1 VSSVYLQAGI
11 EHTLGDLS
19 LRIRCALSAPWT
31 VLFGPSGAGKTSLL
45 RVLGGLIRPERG
57 QVILDGR
64 TLVETESGIWVPAAE
79 RGVGFVTQQPALFP
93 HMDVTGNV
101 AFGLS
106 GLSRRSSGERVAQM
120 LELFH
125 SSQLAKRMPADLS
138 GGERQRVA
146 LARALAPEPTLLLLD
161 EPFTGLDADLKL
173 SIMEHLTASLAQR
186 QVPAL
191 YVSHDVAEAFQTAA
205 DVMVIDHGQIQAH
218 GPAHVVLAARREQLL
233 RQLGGG

>member
-1 VSSVYLQAGI
+1 VSEYLQFEI

-19 LRIRCALSAPWT
+19 LRVSCTLSAPWT

-45 RVLGGLIRPERG
+45 RVLGGLISPNRG
-57 QVILDGR
+57 RIVLQGR
-64 TLVETESGIWVPAAE
+64 TLLDTANRVWVRPAQRGI
-79 RGVGFVTQQPALFP
+79 GFVTQRPTLFP
-93 HMDVTGNV
+93 NMDVTANV

-146 LARALAPEPTLLLLD
+146 LARALAPEPALLLLD
-161 EPFTGLDADLKL
+161 EPFTGLDADLKV
-173 SIMEHLTASLAQR
+173 SIMEQLTASLAQR
-186 QVPAL
+186 EVPTL

-205 DVMVIDHGQIQAH
+205 DVMVIDHGRIQAH

-233 RQLGGG
+233 RQLG